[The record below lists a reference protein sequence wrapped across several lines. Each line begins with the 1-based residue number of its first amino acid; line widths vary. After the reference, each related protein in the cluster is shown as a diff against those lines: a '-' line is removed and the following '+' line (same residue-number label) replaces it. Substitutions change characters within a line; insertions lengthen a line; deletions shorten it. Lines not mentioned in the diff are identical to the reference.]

1 MMNEQEI
8 SFLKMVQATDNPE
21 AMVLHI
27 KALRDEGKIT
37 QKAYAA
43 GMHWMKL
50 PTEEDMQEA
59 SDYLKELQ
67 VEEEGKEE

>member
-1 MMNEQEI
+1 
-8 SFLKMVQATDNPE
+8 
-21 AMVLHI
+21 
-27 KALRDEGKIT
+27 
-37 QKAYAA
+37 
-43 GMHWMKL
+43 MHWMKL